1 MTSLLSGLKQIPQ
14 SGYYIPVADCR
25 NAVYVNNGTDAV
37 PVFASMISSIS
48 TAGQATSTLIA
59 SAGAGVF
66 RDMGK
71 TLVASG
77 RAYRK
82 VQLLINTGDV
92 STGLITATSG
102 VGGAASAYLT
112 GYIILPGSGG
122 GALQSGG
129 VASAGVAGFTPVA
142 RLG

>member
-25 NAVYVNNGTDAV
+25 ATVFVNNGTDAA
-37 PVFASMISSIS
+37 PSFGSMLSTIS
-48 TAGQATSTLIA
+48 TAGAGTSTLIA
-59 SAGAGVF
+59 TAGAGVF

-71 TLVASG
+71 TLISSG
-77 RAYRK
+77 RTFRK
-82 VQLLINTGDV
+82 VQLLISSPDV
-92 STGLITATSG
+92 TTGLSGATSG
-102 VGGAASAYLT
+102 VGGAATTYLT

-122 GALQSGG
+122 GADQSGT
-129 VASAGVAGFTPVA
+129 GFTPVA

>member
-25 NAVYVNNGTDAV
+25 NTVFVNNGTDGA
-37 PVFASMISSIS
+37 PSFGSMLSTIS
-48 TAGQATSTLIA
+48 TAGAATSTLIA

-71 TLVASG
+71 TLISSG
-77 RAYRK
+77 RTFRK
-82 VQLLINTGDV
+82 VQLLISSPDV
-92 STGLITATSG
+92 TTGLVGATAG
-102 VGGAASAYLT
+102 VGGASPAYLT

-122 GALQSGG
+122 GADQTGAPG
-129 VASAGVAGFTPVA
+129 FFTPVA

>member
-25 NAVYVNNGTDAV
+25 GAVFVNTGTDAV
-37 PVFASMISSIS
+37 PVFGSMLPLIS
-48 TAGQATSTLIA
+48 TAGAATSTLIA
-59 SAGAGVF
+59 TAGAGVF

-71 TLVASG
+71 TLISSG
-77 RAYRK
+77 RAFRK
-82 VQLLINTGDV
+82 VQLLINTADV
-92 STGLITATSG
+92 ATPIGAAAATSG
-102 VGGAASAYLT
+102 VGGAAPAYLT

-122 GALQSGG
+122 GADQSG
-129 VASAGVAGFTPVA
+129 AGFTPVA